1 MSAVVRLESD
11 GFADA
16 LVRSQKHTK
25 GDATEVTLAPICA
38 VGRCGAGQI
47 IAIPYNTRSYF
58 QRSYGGTCDATPF
71 GASDYSCVDYGAGGI
86 EFSAK
91 DRSPLRWI

>member
-25 GDATEVTLAPICA
+25 GDATEVTLAPICE
-38 VGRCGAGQI
+38 G
-47 IAIPYNTRSYF
+47 N
-58 QRSYGGTCDATPF
+58 
-71 GASDYSCVDYGAGGI
+71 
-86 EFSAK
+86 
-91 DRSPLRWI
+91 DRGSL

>member
-25 GDATEVTLAPICA
+25 GDATEVTLAPICE

-47 IAIPYNTRSYF
+47 IAIPDNTRSYF
-58 QRSYGGTCDATPF
+58 AHYGT
-71 GASDYSCVDYGAGGI
+71 
-86 EFSAK
+86 
-91 DRSPLRWI
+91 RWLVEEVNLLH

>member
-25 GDATEVTLAPICA
+25 GDATEVTLAPICEDA
-38 VGRCGAGQI
+38 EGRCGAGQI

-58 QRSYGGTCDATPF
+58 AHYGT
-71 GASDYSCVDYGAGGI
+71 
-86 EFSAK
+86 
-91 DRSPLRWI
+91 RWLVEEVKL